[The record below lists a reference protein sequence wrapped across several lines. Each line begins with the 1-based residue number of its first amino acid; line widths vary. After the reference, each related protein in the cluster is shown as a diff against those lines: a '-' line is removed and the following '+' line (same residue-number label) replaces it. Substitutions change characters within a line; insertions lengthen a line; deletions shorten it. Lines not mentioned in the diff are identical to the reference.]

1 MSSVAD
7 RSGLARDVVVFPMRH
22 ATSHVSVDLFA
33 EYPLPFD
40 GLWQRSIELPL
51 QTTVVRVASIDD
63 LITIK
68 QDAGRPK
75 DLLDVERLKDLKRL
89 QQEGGLP

>member
-1 MSSVAD
+1 MFSVAD

-22 ATSHVSVDLFA
+22 ATSHVSVDSSLSIHS
-33 EYPLPFD
+33 
-40 GLWQRSIELPL
+40 RSTAFGSDRLSSL

-89 QQEGGLP
+89 QQERGLP